1 MGKIKFELKGLKEFQ
16 RNLDKITKEV
26 NSLKE
31 QTPTFEELFP
41 PTFMTK
47 YTQFKTIEDM
57 VELSPIRGEKKED
70 FSSGEWNK
78 FVKEKTSFQ
87 SWEEML
93 AKTEEE
99 YFGKKVSQAFK
110 KVCK

>member
-1 MGKIKFELKGLKEFQ
+1 MDKITFELKGLKEFQ
-16 RNLDKITKEV
+16 QNLDKITKEA

-31 QTPTFEELFP
+31 QTPTYEELFP

-47 YTQFKTIEDM
+47 YTQFRTIEDM
-57 VELSPIRGEKKED
+57 VEKSSIKGEKKED

-87 SWEEML
+87 SWEEMF
-93 AKTEEE
+93 AKAGEECL
-99 YFGKKVSQAFK
+99 GKKVNQIFK